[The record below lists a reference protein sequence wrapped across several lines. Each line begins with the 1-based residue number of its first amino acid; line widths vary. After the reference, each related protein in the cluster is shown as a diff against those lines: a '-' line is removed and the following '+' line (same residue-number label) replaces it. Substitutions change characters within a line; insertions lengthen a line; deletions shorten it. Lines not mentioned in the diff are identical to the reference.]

1 MDVTFFGGE
10 GRGRSNMMV
19 DGMVLFS
26 FVGELDGEL
35 IWVTNEVLRFLNIL
49 DLICLILLFFLCCLG
64 ERLSG
69 KYLVCGLIRF
79 G

>member
-1 MDVTFFGGE
+1 MHVTFFGGE

-49 DLICLILLFFLCCLG
+49 DLICLI
-64 ERLSG
+64 
-69 KYLVCGLIRF
+69 
-79 G
+79 